1 VSFSVVS
8 RIREIGVRMALGDQR
23 SDVMRLVLREAM
35 VLIA

>member
-1 VSFSVVS
+1 
-8 RIREIGVRMALGDQR
+8 MALGDQR